1 MEKRPNDTIKMLR
14 AEFANV
20 RKTAI
25 VGHLHPDGDCISSCL
40 ALYHYLK
47 DNYGYEADVYL
58 EPYPSVFDMLPDTAV
73 IRHTVKPE
81 VYDVVYSLDCA
92 DLDRIGTG
100 KELFKSAKKRVMIDH
115 HISND
120 GFGDFYKIDPQA
132 SATCEV
138 LCQIFEEDKISKECA
153 QCLYTGIVHDTGVF
167 KHSNTTRKTMEYAG
181 MLLEKGVSTTKIIDE
196 TFYQKTFVQNQL
208 LGKALLKSQLYAD
221 GQIII
226 SNLSEQDFEELH
238 ASTSDSDGIID
249 QLRITKGVEAAI
261 FLYPIENGYKVSM
274 RSNEK
279 VKVSEIAKTHG
290 GGGHI
295 RAAGCS
301 MKGTLKDIQSTIIS
315 EITEQL

>member
-1 MEKRPNDTIKMLR
+1 MKHFNEQISKAKTI
-14 AEFANV
+14 
-20 RKTAI
+20 AI
-25 VGHLHPDGDCISSCL
+25 TGHIHPDGDCIGSCL
-40 ALYHYLK
+40 ALKQYIL
-47 DNYGYEADVYL
+47 DNYSGKKVDVYL
-58 EPYPSVFDMLPDTAV
+58 ESISTEFRFLSHAQEIITESKDD
-73 IRHTVKPE
+73 E
-81 VYDVVYSLDCA
+81 SYDLFFVLDCGSE
-92 DLDRIGTG
+92 DRYEPFAAMVRCAKTLIG
-100 KELFKSAKKRVMIDH
+100 IDH

-132 SATCEV
+132 SATCE
-138 LCQIFEEDKISKECA
+138 
-153 QCLYTGIVHDTGVF
+153 
-167 KHSNTTRKTMEYAG
+167 RKTMEYAG

-249 QLRITKGVEAAI
+249 QLRITKAVEAAI

>member
-1 MEKRPNDTIKMLR
+1 MGVRMKHFNEQISKAKTI
-14 AEFANV
+14 
-20 RKTAI
+20 AI
-25 VGHLHPDGDCISSCL
+25 TGHIHPDGDCIGSCL
-40 ALYHYLK
+40 ALKQYIL
-47 DNYGYEADVYL
+47 DNYSGKKVDVYL
-58 EPYPSVFDMLPDTAV
+58 ESISTEFRFLSHAQEIITESKDD
-73 IRHTVKPE
+73 E
-81 VYDVVYSLDCA
+81 SYDLFFVLDCGSE
-92 DLDRIGTG
+92 DRY
-100 KELFKSAKKRVMIDH
+100 EPFAAMVRCAKTLI
-115 HISND
+115 
-120 GFGDFYKIDPQA
+120 
-132 SATCEV
+132 
-138 LCQIFEEDKISKECA
+138 
-153 QCLYTGIVHDTGVF
+153 GIVHDTGVF

>member
-1 MEKRPNDTIKMLR
+1 MGVRMKHFNEQISKAKTI
-14 AEFANV
+14 
-20 RKTAI
+20 AI
-25 VGHLHPDGDCISSCL
+25 TGHIHPDGDCIGSCL
-40 ALYHYLK
+40 ALKQYIL
-47 DNYGYEADVYL
+47 DNYSGKKVDVYL
-58 EPYPSVFDMLPDTAV
+58 ESISTEFRFLSHAQEIITESKDD
-73 IRHTVKPE
+73 E
-81 VYDVVYSLDCA
+81 SYDLFFVLDCGSE
-92 DLDRIGTG
+92 DRY
-100 KELFKSAKKRVMIDH
+100 ELFAAMVRCAKTLIGIDH

-290 GGGHI
+290 GGGHV

-301 MKGTLKDIQSTIIS
+301 MKGTLKDIQSMIIS

>member
-1 MEKRPNDTIKMLR
+1 MGVRMKHFNEQISKAKTI
-14 AEFANV
+14 
-20 RKTAI
+20 AI
-25 VGHLHPDGDCISSCL
+25 TGHIHPDGDCIGSCL
-40 ALYHYLK
+40 ALKQYIL
-47 DNYGYEADVYL
+47 DNYSGKKVDVYL
-58 EPYPSVFDMLPDTAV
+58 ESISTEFRFLSHAQEIITESKDD
-73 IRHTVKPE
+73 E
-81 VYDVVYSLDCA
+81 SYDLFFVLDCGSE
-92 DLDRIGTG
+92 DRYEPFATMVRCAKTLIG
-100 KELFKSAKKRVMIDH
+100 IDH

-208 LGKALLKSQLYAD
+208 LGKALLQSQLYAE
-221 GQIII
+221 GRIIV

-279 VKVSEIAKTHG
+279 VNVSEIAKTHG

-301 MKGTLKDIQSTIIS
+301 MKGTLKDIQSTIIG

>member
-1 MEKRPNDTIKMLR
+1 MKHFNEQISKAKTI
-14 AEFANV
+14 
-20 RKTAI
+20 AI
-25 VGHLHPDGDCISSCL
+25 TGHIHPDGDCIGSCL
-40 ALYHYLK
+40 ALKQYIL
-47 DNYGYEADVYL
+47 DNYSGKKVDVYL
-58 EPYPSVFDMLPDTAV
+58 ESISTEFRFLSHAQEIITESKATMV
-73 IRHTVKPE
+73 R
-81 VYDVVYSLDCA
+81 CA
-92 DLDRIGTG
+92 KTLIG
-100 KELFKSAKKRVMIDH
+100 IDH

>member
-1 MEKRPNDTIKMLR
+1 MP
-14 AEFANV
+14 
-20 RKTAI
+20 
-25 VGHLHPDGDCISSCL
+25 CL
-40 ALYHYLK
+40 KNSIYIL
-47 DNYGYEADVYL
+47 DNYSGKKVDVYL
-58 EPYPSVFDMLPDTAV
+58 ESISTEFCFLSHAQEIITESKDD
-73 IRHTVKPE
+73 E
-81 VYDVVYSLDCA
+81 SYDLFFVLDCGSE
-92 DLDRIGTG
+92 DRYEPFATMVRGAKTLIG
-100 KELFKSAKKRVMIDH
+100 IDH

-181 MLLEKGVSTTKIIDE
+181 MLLEKGVSTTKIIGDILSE
-196 TFYQKTFVQNQL
+196 DICTKSVVR
-208 LGKALLKSQLYAD
+208 KALLKSQLYAD

-315 EITEQL
+315 GITEQL

>member
-1 MEKRPNDTIKMLR
+1 MKHFNEQISKAKTI
-14 AEFANV
+14 
-20 RKTAI
+20 AI
-25 VGHLHPDGDCISSCL
+25 TGHIHPDGDCIGSCL
-40 ALYHYLK
+40 ALKQYIL
-47 DNYGYEADVYL
+47 DNYSGKKVDVYL
-58 EPYPSVFDMLPDTAV
+58 ESISTEFRFLSHAQEIITESKDD
-73 IRHTVKPE
+73 E
-81 VYDVVYSLDCA
+81 SYDLFFVLDCGSE
-92 DLDRIGTG
+92 DRYEPFATMVRCAKTLIG
-100 KELFKSAKKRVMIDH
+100 IDH

-181 MLLEKGVSTTKIIDE
+181 MLLEKGVSTTKIID
-196 TFYQKTFVQNQL
+196 
-208 LGKALLKSQLYAD
+208 AD

>member
-1 MEKRPNDTIKMLR
+1 MKHFNEQILK
-14 AEFANV
+14 AE
-20 RKTAI
+20 RIAI
-25 VGHLHPDGDCISSCL
+25 TGHIHPDGDCIGSCL
-40 ALYHYLK
+40 ALKQYIL
-47 DNYGYEADVYL
+47 DNYSGKQVDVYL
-58 EPYPSVFDMLPDTAV
+58 EEISAEFDFL
-73 IRHTVKPE
+73 RHADEIINESKDDE
-81 VYDVVYSLDCA
+81 IYDLFFVLDCGSE
-92 DLDRIGTG
+92 DRYEPFAGMVNRAKTLIG
-100 KELFKSAKKRVMIDH
+100 IDH

-138 LCQIFEEDKISKECA
+138 LCQIFEEDKISKQCA

-181 MLLEKGVSTTKIIDE
+181 MLIEKGVSSTKIIDE

-208 LGKALLKSQLYAD
+208 LGKALLKAELYEK
-221 GQIII
+221 GQIIF
-226 SNLSEQDFEELH
+226 SCLSEDDFEEFH

-249 QLRITKGVEAAI
+249 QMRITKGVEAAV
-261 FLYPIENGYKVSM
+261 FLYSIENGYKVSM

-279 VKVSEIAKTHG
+279 VNVSEIAKLHG

-301 MKGTLKDIQSTIIS
+301 VKGTLQDIKNMIIND
-315 EITEQL
+315 IAKQL

>member
-1 MEKRPNDTIKMLR
+1 M
-14 AEFANV
+14 V
-20 RKTAI
+20 RGAKT
-25 VGHLHPDGDCISSCL
+25 L
-40 ALYHYLK
+40 
-47 DNYGYEADVYL
+47 
-58 EPYPSVFDMLPDTAV
+58 
-73 IRHTVKPE
+73 
-81 VYDVVYSLDCA
+81 
-92 DLDRIGTG
+92 IG
-100 KELFKSAKKRVMIDH
+100 IDH

>member
-1 MEKRPNDTIKMLR
+1 MM
-14 AEFANV
+14 
-20 RKTAI
+20 
-25 VGHLHPDGDCISSCL
+25 
-40 ALYHYLK
+40 
-47 DNYGYEADVYL
+47 
-58 EPYPSVFDMLPDTAV
+58 
-73 IRHTVKPE
+73 
-81 VYDVVYSLDCA
+81 
-92 DLDRIGTG
+92 DLGT
-100 KELFKSAKKRVMIDH
+100 
-115 HISND
+115 
-120 GFGDFYKIDPQA
+120 FYKIDPQA

-196 TFYQKTFVQNQL
+196 TFLSEDICTKISC
-208 LGKALLKSQLYAD
+208 LGKALLKKSTLCRWTDYYFE
-221 GQIII
+221 
-226 SNLSEQDFEELH
+226 SFMNKNFEELH

>member
-1 MEKRPNDTIKMLR
+1 MNDLLSYTCILVHSAHLKAFLHLLYCSIDRKFQEMQLHLDVQIYM
-14 AEFANV
+14 FALMAYIRSACNESY
-20 RKTAI
+20 A
-25 VGHLHPDGDCISSCL
+25 
-40 ALYHYLK
+40 
-47 DNYGYEADVYL
+47 
-58 EPYPSVFDMLPDTAV
+58 SV
-73 IRHTVKPE
+73 
-81 VYDVVYSLDCA
+81 
-92 DLDRIGTG
+92 
-100 KELFKSAKKRVMIDH
+100 H

-301 MKGTLKDIQSTIIS
+301 MKGTLKDIQSMIIS